1 MDGTRMEKVMMIL
14 PPGEVSPTGKFKA
27 VGK

>member
-14 PPGEVSPTGKFKA
+14 PPGEVSPTGKFKT
-27 VGK
+27 VGN